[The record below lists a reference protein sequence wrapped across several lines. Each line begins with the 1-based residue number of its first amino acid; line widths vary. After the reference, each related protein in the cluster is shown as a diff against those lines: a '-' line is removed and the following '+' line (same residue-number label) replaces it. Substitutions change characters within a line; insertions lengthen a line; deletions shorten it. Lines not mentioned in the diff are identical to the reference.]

1 MFAEVNG
8 DRVDWVVNKE
18 DGSMKPTNVSKNIIG
33 SFISTKAVGSHS
45 RDDITQEYK
54 YPEG

>member
-8 DRVDWVVNKE
+8 DRVYWDVNTE

>member
-8 DRVDWVVNKE
+8 DRVYWDVKE
-18 DGSMKPTNVSKNIIG
+18 DGSMKPTNVSKKSIG
-33 SFISTKAVGSHS
+33 SFVSTKAVGSKS

>member
-8 DRVDWVVNKE
+8 DRVYWDVNKE
-18 DGSMKPTNVSKNIIG
+18 DGSMKPTNVNKKSIG
-33 SFISTKAVGSHS
+33 SYVSTKAVGSDS